1 MVMLDFFAPF
11 LSHNRL
17 DFGKSLETS
26 FGDMNFLS
34 ELTLLFLSSL
44 VVFAVVFAVV
54 FFGFRKAGLLDR
66 PDKY

>member
-1 MVMLDFFAPF
+1 MLDFFAPL

-26 FGDMNFLS
+26 FGNMNFLS
-34 ELTLLFLSSL
+34 ELFLLSL
-44 VVFAVVFAVV
+44 GSIVIFAVIFAVI
-54 FFGFRKAGLLDR
+54 FFGFRKVGLLDR

>member
-1 MVMLDFFAPF
+1 MLDFFAPF

-34 ELTLLFLSSL
+34 ELFLLSFCSFLIFITVFSL
-44 VVFAVVFAVV
+44 I